1 MIADPPGGDVV
12 RVLEVHSGLC
22 GLIAETARGPNGE
35 AFDATWSSSLTSS
48 AIKGKPDIETV
59 DTSARIGQVEDV
71 LEVSTKP
78 MIYDGDTGGL
88 PEIFHFT
95 VRSLERLGVSCCIIE
110 DKTGLKQNSLFGTDR
125 KQELEDIDSFCAKIR
140 AGKAAQVTDDFMVV
154 ARMESLIAGHGED
167 EAIMRATKAVEAGA
181 DGVMIHS
188 KEKAP
193 DEVLSFL
200 ERYNREL
207 GSDRKPVV
215 AVPTTYN
222 AITEKELADAG
233 VAVCIYANHLLRAS
247 YPSMLSVAESILAN
261 GRSLEA
267 DAQVMP
273 VKNILTLIDDNT
285 GS

>member
-1 MIADPPGGDVV
+1 LFAHLQVV

-22 GLIAETARGPNGE
+22 GLVAETARGPNGTT
-35 AFDATWSSSLTSS
+35 FDATWSSSLTSS

-95 VRSLERLGVSCCIIE
+95 VRSLERLGVSACIIE

-125 KQELEDIDSFCAKIR
+125 KQQLEDIDDFCAKIR
-140 AGKAAQVTDDFMVV
+140 AGKAAQVTGDFMVV
-154 ARMESLIAGHGED
+154 ARMESLIAGYGED
-167 EAIMRATKAVEAGA
+167 EAIMRATKSIEAGA
-181 DGVMIHS
+181 DGIMIHS
-188 KEKAP
+188 KEKSP

-207 GSDRKPVV
+207 GSDRMPIV

-222 AITEKELADAG
+222 SITERELADEG
-233 VAVCIYANHLLRAS
+233 VSVCIYANHMLRAA
-247 YPSMLSVAESILAN
+247 YPSMLSVAESILEN

-267 DAQVMP
+267 DSRLMP
-273 VKNILTLIDDNT
+273 VKNILTLIYDNT
-285 GS
+285 GA